1 MPESY
6 PQEMRDRALEL
17 VAEGK
22 SDREIG
28 RMLGVADKTIGRW
41 RHLAGYERDAA
52 VPLTDL
58 AKIEVWSGAMRE
70 MDKDEGAKQSA
81 RARASRE
88 RARRLGQEL
97 LTQMLEEDVETRGT
111 VNAKPDYVR
120 IKLVEA
126 SQRYTENLAHLDEP
140 PPEAAED
147 HVEKV
152 NKVLRGLTIPTF
164 ADDGE
169 DA

>member
-28 RMLGVADKTIGRW
+28 RLLGVADKTIGRW
-41 RHLAGYERDAA
+41 RHLAEYERDAA

-58 AKIEVWSGAMRE
+58 GKIEVWSGAVQD
-70 MDKDEGAKQSA
+70 MDPTTETARSA
-81 RARASRE
+81 RARAVRE

-97 LTQMLEEDVETRGT
+97 LAEMLEEDAKTRGT
-111 VNAKPDYVR
+111 PNAKPDYVR

-140 PPEAAED
+140 PPEASED
-147 HVEKV
+147 HAEKVEKV
-152 NKVLRGLTIPTF
+152 LRSLTAPAIV
-164 ADDGE
+164 DDAE
-169 DA
+169 DE